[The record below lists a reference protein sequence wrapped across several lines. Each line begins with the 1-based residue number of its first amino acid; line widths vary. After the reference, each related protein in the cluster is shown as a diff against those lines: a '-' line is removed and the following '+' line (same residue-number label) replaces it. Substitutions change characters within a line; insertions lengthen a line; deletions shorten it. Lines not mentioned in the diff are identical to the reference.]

1 MSLHFIRPEW
11 LWALL
16 PLALLLVLQSRRQ
29 AGQSDWDRY
38 IAPHLAPLLL
48 TQGSKSRRNRLP
60 WLGLAWLV
68 AVLALSGPALYK
80 KPLPVFAS
88 STGRV
93 LVMDMSLSMY
103 ATDAAP
109 NRLTQARF
117 RATDLLEQ
125 LNEGETALLA
135 YAGDAFVISPLTRD
149 RNTLLNLLPTLSPAI
164 MPVRGSNLAAAL
176 EKAKELLSQG
186 GHLQGDIILMTDG
199 VGSRQLNAA
208 KQAIEGSHYRL
219 AILAI
224 GSSQGAPIRL
234 PDGQLLKDSRNEVVV
249 PATDFGLLSE
259 LASAG
264 NGILVPYSNDGKDLQ
279 TLQQWLATSSDATE
293 TDLAGDT
300 WVDLGPYLALLLL
313 LPLLLSFRSG
323 LPVLLLPLSLGLL
336 VSPPS
341 QASGWD
347 DLWQTR
353 DQQGMQAFKQEDFA
367 TAADKFV
374 DPAWQGSAR
383 YRGGDYQGALQAFE
397 QDDSATGLYN
407 QGNAL
412 MQLGQYEEAIKRYS
426 DALKQV
432 PDMQD
437 AIDNKALAESLL
449 KQREQQQDQQSQDKQ
464 EDQSQQDQQQNS
476 ESGKD
481 QSQGSQDSAQG
492 DNSQGQNQDKEQG
505 QDSQADQGSSKDSH
519 QGSDKDANKENSEP
533 STTDSQQNDADNAT
547 EKDADKDAKGD
558 QNPQNAEDN
567 TGAGSEPEMQASLPQ
582 EQEPQNESSTAAG
595 QNGAA
600 KRDGSETDADK
611 ANSASLAEQQEGPND
626 EQSDEQPKAQVA
638 ASSLE
643 DTEPLPPE
651 MERALKALVD
661 DPATLLRNKMQLE
674 YQKRRQRGETPK
686 DNEQW

>member
-11 LWALL
+11 LWALV

-48 TQGSKSRRNRLP
+48 TQGSKSRQNRLP

-117 RATDLLEQ
+117 RATDLLGQ

-135 YAGDAFVISPLTRD
+135 YAGDAFIISPLTRD

-164 MPVRGSNLAAAL
+164 MPVRGSNLTAAL

-186 GHLQGDIILMTDG
+186 GHLQGDIILITDG

-208 KQAIEGSHYRL
+208 RQAIEGSHYSL
-219 AILAI
+219 GILAI

-234 PDGQLLKDSRNEVVV
+234 PDGQLLKDNRNEVVV
-249 PATDFGLLSE
+249 PATDFGMLSE

-279 TLQQWLATSSDATE
+279 TLVQWLATSSDATE

-300 WVDLGPYLALLLL
+300 WVDLGPYLAFLLL

-336 VSPPS
+336 VSPSS

-383 YRGGDYQGALQAFE
+383 YRSGDYQGALQAFE
-397 QDDSATGLYN
+397 QDGSATGLYN

-426 DALKQV
+426 DALTQV

-464 EDQSQQDQQQNS
+464 EDQSQQDQQQS
-476 ESGKD
+476 SQSGKD

-492 DNSQGQNQDKEQG
+492 DNSQGQNPSKEQG
-505 QDSQADQGSSKDSH
+505 QDSQADQGSSKDSD
-519 QGSDKDANKENSEP
+519 QGSDKDANKENSAP
-533 STTDSQQNDADNAT
+533 SAADSQNAADNAA
-547 EKDADKDAKGD
+547 EKDAEGA

-567 TGAGSEPEMQASLPQ
+567 IGADSEPEMQASLPQ

-600 KRDGSETDADK
+600 KQDGSESDADK
-611 ANSASLAEQQEGPND
+611 ANSASLAEQQQGPND
-626 EQSDEQPKAQVA
+626 EQSDDQVKAQVA
-638 ASSLE
+638 ASSLD

>member
-11 LWALL
+11 LWALV

-38 IAPHLAPLLL
+38 IAPHLASLLL

-219 AILAI
+219 GILAI

-383 YRGGDYQGALQAFE
+383 YRAGDYQGALQAFE

-412 MQLGQYEEAIKRYS
+412 MQLGQFEEAAKRYQE
-426 DALKQV
+426 ALKKD
-432 PDMQD
+432 PKMHD
-437 AIDNKALAESLL
+437 AAANKVLADEL
-449 KQREQQQDQQSQDKQ
+449 REQQKA
-464 EDQSQQDQQQNS
+464 QQQQGS
-476 ESGKD
+476 QSGND
-481 QSQGSQDSAQG
+481 QSQGSQDSQDSQG

-533 STTDSQQNDADNAT
+533 STADSQQNDADNAA
-547 EKDADKDAKGD
+547 EKDAKGD

-567 TGAGSEPEMQASLPQ
+567 SGAGSEPEMQASLPQ

-595 QNGAA
+595 QNGAGQQ
-600 KRDGSETDADK
+600 DGSETDADK

-638 ASSLE
+638 ASSLD

>member
-11 LWALL
+11 LWALV

-219 AILAI
+219 GILAI

-249 PATDFGLLSE
+249 PATDFGMLSE

-279 TLQQWLATSSDATE
+279 TLVQWLATSSDATE

-300 WVDLGPYLALLLL
+300 WVDLGPYLAFLLL
-313 LPLLLSFRSG
+313 LPLLLSFRIG

-367 TAADKFV
+367 TAAEKFV

-412 MQLGQYEEAIKRYS
+412 MQLGQFEEAANRYQE
-426 DALKQV
+426 ALKKDPQ
-432 PDMQD
+432 MQD
-437 AIDNKALAESLL
+437 AAANKVLADEL
-449 KQREQQQDQQSQDKQ
+449 REQQKA
-464 EDQSQQDQQQNS
+464 QQQQGS
-476 ESGKD
+476 QSGKD
-481 QSQGSQDSAQG
+481 QSQDSQDSQDSAQG

-519 QGSDKDANKENSEP
+519 QSSDKDANKENSEP
-533 STTDSQQNDADNAT
+533 SSAGSQQNDADNAA
-547 EKDADKDAKGD
+547 EKDADKNAEGA

-567 TGAGSEPEMQASLPQ
+567 TGADSEPEMQAALPQ

-600 KRDGSETDADK
+600 KQDGSESDADK

-626 EQSDEQPKAQVA
+626 EQSDDQVKAQVA
-638 ASSLE
+638 ASSLD